1 MLSNPL
7 LSNPLILSI
16 MVGLGAGLFLYGIY
30 RMRQPAELRR
40 RVQSAFEGP
49 AQSYEQIEL
58 QSTFSERVLQ
68 PLMRRVLAS
77 ASRFAPAG
85 NVERVKHDLVIAG
98 NPRNLTL
105 IDFMGLR
112 LVAGLVAA
120 VIAFII
126 LSMRGMN
133 GISAILFAS
142 AGGIL
147 GTYLPNYW
155 LKRTIKARQ
164 REITRALPDALDMLS
179 ICVDAGLGFDA
190 ALLKVGQR
198 WRNALALEFGR
209 VIGEIRM
216 GARRAEA
223 LRNLA
228 TRTEVPEVSSFVA
241 VLVQA
246 DSLGVSITD
255 VLHAQSEQMRMRRR
269 QWAEEQARKAPL
281 KMLIPLVLC
290 IFPAL
295 FAVILGPAVPRIMR
309 AFGNM

>member
-1 MLSNPL
+1 MLTNPIL
-7 LSNPLILSI
+7 LSVL
-16 MVGLGAGLFLYGIY
+16 MGLGALFLIVGITQL
-30 RMRQPAELRR
+30 RRPAELRR
-40 RVQSAFEGP
+40 RVESAFESP
-49 AQSYEQIEL
+49 SQTYEQLDL
-58 QSTFSERVLQ
+58 QASFKDRVLA
-68 PLMRRVLAS
+68 PMWRRFLAS
-77 ASRFAPAG
+77 ASRFAPTG
-85 NVERVKHDLVIAG
+85 NVERLKHDLVVAG

-105 IDFMGLR
+105 IDFMGFR
-112 LVAGLVAA
+112 LVCGLVAA
-120 VIAFII
+120 IAAFLL
-126 LSMRGMN
+126 LSLRGMN
-133 GISAILFAS
+133 SVSAALFS
-142 AGGIL
+142 VAGGLL

-155 LKRTIKARQ
+155 LKRTIKARK
-164 REITRALPDALDMLS
+164 REVTRALPDALDMLS

-190 ALLKVGQR
+190 ALLKVSQR
-198 WRNALALEFGR
+198 WTNALSIEFGR

-216 GARRAEA
+216 GARRQEA

-295 FAVILGPAVPRIMR
+295 FAVILGPAVPRIVR